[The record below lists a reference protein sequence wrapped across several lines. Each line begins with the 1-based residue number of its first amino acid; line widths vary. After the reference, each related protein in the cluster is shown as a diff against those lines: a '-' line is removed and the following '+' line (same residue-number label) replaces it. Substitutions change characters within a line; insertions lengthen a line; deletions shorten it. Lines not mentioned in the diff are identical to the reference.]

1 MGVSS
6 TSQVCSL
13 SFTGQFAIKAGE
25 SNSKSLKSTE
35 RIIIVQSEHIFCYT
49 TELHHNV
56 VSWGGKKRFRDQQFH
71 REAKKTNKWTKV
83 QKYLAVPNISGI
95 HPLSPNWLKIFSLGW
110 LWYSRDYQEPRTTP
124 LFCWVEGV
132 TLTFLPLQEACI
144 CSLFCWT
151 TAPAPIP
158 EKVRSFIIFLTA
170 ETSSVIVS
178 CLLSSSLPS
187 PGRVSYSSK
196 TSWNILCFPCL
207 NDTPPPILHQT
218 LTVIVMDNLEVLHW
232 SLSDSPMEV
241 QNVGLSIIIPDW
253 SLVVQLNEVL

>member
-1 MGVSS
+1 MNKSSEVSGS
-6 TSQVCSL
+6 PKYKVV
-13 SFTGQFAIKAGE
+13 
-25 SNSKSLKSTE
+25 
-35 RIIIVQSEHIFCYT
+35 IVSILCHQI
-49 TELHHNV
+49 
-56 VSWGGKKRFRDQQFH
+56 G
-71 REAKKTNKWTKV
+71 
-83 QKYLAVPNISGI
+83 
-95 HPLSPNWLKIFSLGW
+95 LKIFSLGW
-110 LWYSRDYQEPRTTP
+110 LWYSRDYQEPRPTP
-124 LFCWVEGV
+124 LFCCVEGV

-151 TAPAPIP
+151 TASAPTP
-158 EKVRSFIIFLTA
+158 EKVRPFIIFLTA
-170 ETSSVIVS
+170 EKSSVILS

-187 PGRVSYSSK
+187 PGRASYSSK
-196 TSWNILCFPCL
+196 TSWKILCFPCL